1 MATSRSTAPAQQ
13 VPRARARQVSPASR
27 RDFCRLALS
36 TGILWAGGWMPRVP
50 WADGLDLNNPADL
63 LRAMI
68 KMRGSLD
75 SGLVIGWLRAKRFAV
90 SRGRIEPLCGLIA
103 ATFSRFR
110 QVSDE
115 LVEAVALEV
124 THYTDFET
132 GALLDELTMP
142 FVNRTVTVPPYRFG
156 PARTRFAVDL
166 DERERF
172 APQADTR
179 EGDFSPAGTVLM
191 TKSIR
196 REGLLNGDLLLRHE
210 EHGRVYPDDSE
221 VPSLFYKESTIWSA
235 PEQAVL
241 DGQTQRVDARVS
253 YSAMTSWRP
262 WMQMGDLPG
271 HTASNG
277 FGGRVEAIADLPEDF
292 LRYTAQR
299 HPDVLEDPE
308 SLLQTRKKET

>member
-1 MATSRSTAPAQQ
+1 MAISPSTARAKDEPRVRAQQ
-13 VPRARARQVSPASR
+13 ARPANR

-36 TGILWAGGWMPRVP
+36 TGILWAGGLVPRVP
-50 WADGLDLNNPADL
+50 WARSLDLNNQADL

-75 SGLVIGWLRAKRFAV
+75 SELVIGWLRAKRFAV
-90 SRGRIEPLCGLIA
+90 SRGRVEPLCGLIA

-115 LVEAVALEV
+115 LVEAVVLEI

-142 FVNRTVTVPPYRFG
+142 FANRTVAVPPYRFG
-156 PARTRFAVDL
+156 PTRTRFAVDL

-172 APQADTR
+172 APQAEST

-221 VPSLFYKESTIWSA
+221 VPTLFYKESTIWSA

-241 DGQTQRVDARVS
+241 DGQTRRVNSRVS

-277 FGGRVEAIADLPEDF
+277 FGGRVDGIADLPEDY
-292 LRYTAQR
+292 LRYTRQR
-299 HPDVLEDPE
+299 HPDVLEDPAA
-308 SLLQTRKKET
+308 LLDAIEE

>member
-1 MATSRSTAPAQQ
+1 MGASRSPAPAVQA
-13 VPRARARQVSPASR
+13 PRARAQQVSPASR

-36 TGILWAGGWMPRVP
+36 TGILWAGGWLPRVP
-50 WADGLDLNNPADL
+50 AARSLDLNNQTDL

-75 SGLVIGWLRAKRFAV
+75 SDLVIGWLRAKRFAV

-142 FVNRTVTVPPYRFG
+142 FANTTVTVPPYRFG

-172 APQADTR
+172 APQADTT
-179 EGDFSPAGTVLM
+179 ESDFSPAGTVLM

-196 REGLLNGDLLLRHE
+196 REGVLDGDLLLRHE

-221 VPSLFYKESTIWSA
+221 VPTLFYKESTIWSA

-241 DGQTQRVDARVS
+241 DSQNRRVNSRVS

-271 HTASNG
+271 HTSSNG
-277 FGGRVEAIADLPEDF
+277 FGGRVDSIADLPEDF
-292 LRYTAQR
+292 LRYTEQR

-308 SLLQTRKKET
+308 SLLQTLKKET